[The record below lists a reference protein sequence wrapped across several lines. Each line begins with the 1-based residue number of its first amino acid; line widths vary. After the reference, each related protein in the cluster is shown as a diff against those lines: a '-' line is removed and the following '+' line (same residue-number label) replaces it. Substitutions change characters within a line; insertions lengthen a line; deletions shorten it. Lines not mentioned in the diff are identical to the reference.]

1 MREYQVCANCVM
13 DTSDPDISFDE
24 KGVCSWCHSVRAK
37 QVHYFAKHI
46 YLKAILA
53 DLSRQRGKYSCILG
67 LSGGLDSSYLAY
79 IAHVL
84 HLKPL
89 VVVLKSPW
97 DADEARGNIERI
109 FAKLDYDIRYAELGD
124 NFTDL
129 QLAYVKSGV
138 INLEI
143 PQDHAIVATLWE
155 AARELGIK
163 YILTGHNQATESI
176 HPSAWGFN
184 PMDVENIKDI
194 HRKFGDGRTEAAMP
208 LLSSLRR
215 AWLEWKHGIRVV
227 SLLDY
232 LEYSRKL
239 AQDMLERELGWQDYG
254 GKHRENVYTRWYQC
268 YVMPTRWGIDKR
280 RSHLSA
286 RILNGEMSRAEALE
300 ELKRPTYDRDVMVED
315 FDKVAK
321 GLRVDVSYLKRLVEE
336 KPRRK
341 HADFKVEPE
350 WKRKVEYLARRTRVL

>member
-1 MREYQVCANCVM
+1 M

-24 KGVCSWCHSVRAK
+24 KGVCSWCRRPK
-37 QVHYFAKHI
+37 LMHYFAKHI

-53 DLSRQRGKYSCILG
+53 DIGKQKGEHNCILG

-84 HLKPL
+84 KLNPL
-89 VVVLKSPW
+89 IVVLRSPW
-97 DADEARGNIERI
+97 DTDEARGNIERI
-109 FAKLDYDIRYAELGD
+109 VTKLGSDVRYCELGS
-124 NFTDL
+124 NFADL
-129 QLAYVKSGV
+129 QLAYIKSGV

-155 AARELGIK
+155 TAQELGIK
-163 YILTGHNQATESI
+163 HILTGHNQATESI
-176 HPSAWGFN
+176 HPPKWGFN

-194 HRKFGDGRTEAAMP
+194 HRKYGDGRTEAAMP
-208 LLSSLRR
+208 LLGSLRR
-215 AWLEWKHGIRVV
+215 AWLEWHGIRVV

-239 AQDMLERELGWQDYG
+239 AKSTLEREFSWQDYG

-286 RILNGEMSRAEALE
+286 RILNGETSREEALR
-300 ELKRPTYDRDVMVED
+300 ELEKPVYDREMMADD
-315 FDKVAK
+315 FEKVAK
-321 GLRVDVSYLKRLVEE
+321 GLGVSCERLRIMIEE
-336 KPRRK
+336 RPRIR
-341 HADFKVEPE
+341 HEEFKVEAK
-350 WKRKVEYLARRTRVL
+350 WKRRVEYIARKFR